1 MRDKD
6 GGQISTA
13 LFDDCFNVFA
23 IFTPLYSVQIKPT
36 KYSAH
41 ACPKMA
47 LPNPLF

>member
-13 LFDDCFNVFA
+13 LFDDRFNVFA